1 MTLQRVPAPCHL
13 GARSHAKQVQ
23 GVQFKGLRPRF
34 PPSAGDGFDW
44 VFLAMA
50 HWQLGAKE
58 EGRKWYER
66 AVGWMEERDDRR
78 GNDELR
84 RFRGEAAELLKPGE
98 TITPTPK

>member
-50 HWQLGAKE
+50 HWQLGHKNEA
-58 EGRKWYER
+58 RKWYDQ
-66 AVGWMEERDDRR
+66 AIAWTQKHPP
-78 GNDELR
+78 NDELS
-84 RFRGEAAELLKPGE
+84 RFRAEATELLDLKNPAL
-98 TITPTPK
+98 PQSVPKH